1 MDLTPKALRA
11 QFPIKQHCA
20 FFNHAAVAPIP
31 ACTADAVALLAAQQ
45 RDKVYSK
52 YGDWVARL
60 AEARRNL
67 AALLGTKRRNI
78 AFTKN
83 TTSGLIL
90 ATQGIPFEPGDNVI
104 ISSIEFP
111 ANVYPWLAL
120 EAQGVETRMVQPRE
134 GRILLDDV
142 AAAMD
147 ANTRAVSLS
156 WVQYSN
162 GFRVD
167 LASLSQLCADRGA
180 WLVVDAI
187 QGLGAIPI
195 DVDSLGIDFLCA
207 DGHKWLLSVEG
218 CGVLYVSDRAMEQM
232 RPANVG
238 WMSVKGAQ
246 DYGEYRLEL
255 RDDAGR
261 FEEGTHNM
269 LGGHAL
275 GASAGLLLDVGPERV
290 WERIQQL
297 TGRLVEGLLGAGCE
311 ILSPRGEGATSG
323 IISFR
328 LPGMA
333 PETVVE
339 QLAKRDIVVCARA
352 GGVRVSPHFYN
363 DEAEI
368 DRLVEEVRRL
378 SPEMGTGTI
387 LR

>member
-1 MDLTPKALRA
+1 MDLTPEALRA

-31 ACTADAVALLAAQQ
+31 ACTADAVALLAVQQ
-45 RDKVYSK
+45 RDSVHSK

-60 AEARRNL
+60 AEARGNL
-67 AALLGTKRRNI
+67 AALLGTSRHKI

-90 ATQGIPFEPGDNVI
+90 ATQGIPFEPGDNVV

-120 EAQGVETRMVQPRE
+120 EPRGVVTRMVQPRE

-162 GFRVD
+162 GFRID
-167 LASLSQLCADRGA
+167 LAALSQLCADRGA

-218 CGVLYVSDRAMEQM
+218 CGVLYVSDRAMDEM

-238 WMSVKGAQ
+238 WMSVKDAQ

-275 GASAGLLLDVGPERV
+275 GASAGLLLEVGPERV
-290 WERIQQL
+290 WERIRRL

-311 ILSPRGEGATSG
+311 TLSPRGEGETSG
-323 IISFR
+323 IVSFR
-328 LPGMA
+328 VPGMA

-339 QLAKRDIVVCARA
+339 HLTERDIVVCARA

-368 DRLVEEVRRL
+368 DRLVVAVR
-378 SPEMGTGTI
+378 EMGTGTI
-387 LR
+387 FR

>member
-1 MDLTPKALRA
+1 MNLSPEALRA

-31 ACTADAVALLAAQQ
+31 ACTADAVTRLAAEQ
-45 RDKVYSK
+45 RDSVHSI
-52 YGDWVARL
+52 YGEWVRRL
-60 AEARRNL
+60 AEARANL
-67 AALLGTKRRNI
+67 ATLLGTNSRKV

-90 ATQGIPFEPGDNVI
+90 AAQGIPFEPGDNLV

-120 EAQGVETRMVQPRE
+120 ELKGVETRMVQPRE

-147 ANTRAVSLS
+147 SRTRAVSLS

-162 GFRVD
+162 GFRID
-167 LASLSQLCADRGA
+167 LAALSQLCSERGA

-195 DVDSLGIDFLCA
+195 NVDRLGIDFLSA

-218 CGVLYVSDRAMEQM
+218 CGVLYVSDRAMERM

-238 WMSVKGAQ
+238 WMSVKDAQ

-255 RDDAGR
+255 RDDAAR

-275 GASAGLLLDVGPERV
+275 GASAGLLLEVGPERV

-311 ILSPRGEGATSG
+311 ILSPRGEGETSG
-323 IISFR
+323 IVSFR
-328 LPGMA
+328 VPGMA
-333 PETVVE
+333 PEAVVE
-339 QLAKRDIVVCARA
+339 HLTARDVVVCARA

-368 DRLVEEVRRL
+368 DLLLDEVRK
-378 SPEMGTGTI
+378 MGTGTI
-387 LR
+387 SR

>member
-1 MDLTPKALRA
+1 MDLTPEALRA

-31 ACTADAVALLAAQQ
+31 ACTADAVALLAVQQ
-45 RDKVYSK
+45 RDSVHSK

-60 AEARRNL
+60 AEARGNL
-67 AALLGTKRRNI
+67 AALLGTNRRRV

-90 ATQGIPFEPGDNVI
+90 ATQGIPFEPGDNVV

-120 EAQGVETRMVQPRE
+120 EPRGVETRMVQPRE

-162 GFRVD
+162 GFRID
-167 LASLSQLCADRGA
+167 LAALSQLCADRGA

-218 CGVLYVSDRAMEQM
+218 CGVLYVSDRALEQM

-238 WMSVKGAQ
+238 WMSVNDAQ

-275 GASAGLLLDVGPERV
+275 GASAGLLLEAGPERV

-297 TGRLVEGLLGAGCE
+297 TRRLVEGLLGAGCE
-311 ILSPRGEGATSG
+311 IVSPRGGGETSG
-323 IISFR
+323 IVSFR
-328 LPGMA
+328 LPGIA

-339 QLAKRDIVVCARA
+339 NLAERNIVVCARA

-363 DEAEI
+363 DDGEI
-368 DRLVEEVRRL
+368 DRLVVAVR
-378 SPEMGTGTI
+378 EMGTGTI
-387 LR
+387 FR